1 MINGN
6 NNSACLTTLPQFSQ
20 QTVAIRSCSGINQ
33 CISDAPRPALILS
46 WGSRAP
52 FLGKDLVVP
61 EIQRKRT
68 FLPQWCHSVA
78 ETGNAQDRGLLPSR
92 CLAGERLLEGLPGLP
107 EALRSTSCPP
117 PVPWLVS
124 ELRCYLWSPRFSWLR
139 GAGPCPPL
147 RSPQNH
153 PSPFLDVAFLLLQRM
168 KRWVQRMG
176 LQTFRKFLCCPQMSE
191 G

>member
-1 MINGN
+1 MH
-6 NNSACLTTLPQFSQ
+6 
-20 QTVAIRSCSGINQ
+20 IRCHQ
-33 CISDAPRPALILS
+33 PALILS

-78 ETGNAQDRGLLPSR
+78 ETGNAQDRGLLPSP
-92 CLAGERLLEGLPGLP
+92 CLAGE
-107 EALRSTSCPP
+107 TSCGTPWPP
-117 PVPWLVS
+117 RGTEVNFLSAPVPWLVS
-124 ELRCYLWSPRFSWLR
+124 ELRCYLWSPRLSWLR
-139 GAGPCPPL
+139 GAGPCPPF

-153 PSPFLDVAFLLLQRM
+153 PSPVLDIAFLLLQRV

-176 LQTFRKFLCCPQMSE
+176 LQTFKKFLCCPQMSE
-191 G
+191 R